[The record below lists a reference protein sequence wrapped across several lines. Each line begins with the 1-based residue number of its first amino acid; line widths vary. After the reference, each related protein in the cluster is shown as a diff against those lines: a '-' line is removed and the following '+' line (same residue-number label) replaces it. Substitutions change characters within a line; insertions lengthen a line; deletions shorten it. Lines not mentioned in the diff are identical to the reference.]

1 MVGLAPRGARPA
13 AARFVARKER
23 ETLVVIEGER
33 IMKRR
38 IALATI
44 VLGACVLAIASPRA
58 QQPGGAPPPPNPA
71 ANPPRLPLEQRIS
84 HNDPSRYRPSPS
96 VHGGPGRL
104 NYFGMFGGE
113 ALDTNLWFL
122 HRGVI
127 EPKSGIG
134 AHFHNYCEEMF
145 VILDGE
151 AQFTINGR
159 TSTLKGP
166 AGAPARMGSSH
177 AIYNPTDAPVQW
189 MNINVTAF
197 RGVYDAFDLGDGRVG
212 APLDPVPQFMA
223 MRLDTGRLQQVES
236 MQGGKGT
243 VQYRRALPSS
253 VFLST
258 WAYVDHLLLPPGTSV
273 GPAAE
278 PGVGGFYY
286 VMTGE
291 GTATVGQ
298 ESAPIK
304 AGDAV
309 PIRVGEVKGFE
320 NTGTAPLEF
329 LVVGIARDVNKK
341 NDMLASPPQR
351 IGGPGRGRGR
361 GQ

>member
-1 MVGLAPRGARPA
+1 
-13 AARFVARKER
+13 
-23 ETLVVIEGER
+23 
-33 IMKRR
+33 MKKP
-38 IALATI
+38 
-44 VLGACVLAIASPRA
+44 LAIASIVLGTSMPAILA
-58 QQPGGAPPPPNPA
+58 QQGGGGAPAPNPA

-84 HNDPSRYRPSPS
+84 HNDPSRYRASMS

-104 NYFGMFGGE
+104 NFFTMFGGE

-122 HRGVI
+122 HRGVL

-159 TSTLKGP
+159 TSTLKAP
-166 AGAPARMGSSH
+166 AGAPARMGHSH
-177 AIYNPTDAPVQW
+177 AIYNASDTPVQW

-212 APLDPVPQFMA
+212 APLDAVPQFIT
-223 MRLDTGRLQQVES
+223 MRLDTARLQSVES
-236 MQGGKGT
+236 MQGGRGT
-243 VQYRRALPSS
+243 VQYRRALSPS

-273 GPAAE
+273 GPGAE

-286 VMTGE
+286 VMNGE

-298 ESAPIK
+298 ETAPIK
-304 AGDAV
+304 TGDAI
-309 PIRVGEVKGFE
+309 PIRVGEMKGFG
-320 NTGTAPLEF
+320 NTGSAPLEF
-329 LVVGIARDVNKK
+329 LIVGIARDMHKK

-351 IGGPGRGRGR
+351 MGGPGRGRGR

>member
-1 MVGLAPRGARPA
+1 
-13 AARFVARKER
+13 
-23 ETLVVIEGER
+23 
-33 IMKRR
+33 MKKR
-38 IALATI
+38 
-44 VLGACVLAIASPRA
+44 LAIASIVLGTSIPGILA
-58 QQPGGAPPPPNPA
+58 QQRGGPAPAPNPA

-84 HNDPSRYRPSPS
+84 HNDPSGYRASTG

-104 NYFGMFGGE
+104 NFFAMFGGDV
-113 ALDTNLWFL
+113 LDTNLWFL
-122 HRGVI
+122 HRGVL

-151 AQFTINGR
+151 AQFTIDGR
-159 TSTLKGP
+159 TSTLEAP
-166 AGAPARMGSSH
+166 AGAPARMGHSH
-177 AIYNPTDAPVQW
+177 AIYNATDTPVQW

-212 APLDPVPQFMA
+212 APLDAVPQFMT
-223 MRLDTGRLQQVES
+223 MRLDAARLQQVES

-243 VQYRRALPSS
+243 VQYRRALSPS

-273 GPAAE
+273 GPGAE

-286 VMTGE
+286 VMNGQ
-291 GTATVGQ
+291 GTASVGQ
-298 ESAPIK
+298 ETAPIK
-304 AGDAV
+304 TGDAV
-309 PIRVGEVKGFE
+309 PIRVGEMKGFE

-329 LVVGIARDVNKK
+329 LVVGIARDLNKK
-341 NDMLASPPQR
+341 NDILATPPPR
-351 IGGPGRGRGR
+351 SGGPGRGRGR